1 MSPPG
6 SCAGQTFLD
15 LVVATVSAIK
25 VLVWYIKGKVSV
37 SSSSGGAATDQL
49 VLSLCLF
56 CSCYFSILV
65 CGCLLVSIRGVSM
78 GFHRKKTFTLVLEIK
93 LSALLGFHCLRWP
106 IVWTSRHPLTHT
118 HTQDTSFKVTELLVW
133 LGNVVNYK
141 TWTIVD

>member
-1 MSPPG
+1 MVHKDECGTLSMSPPG

-25 VLVWYIKGKVSV
+25 VLVWYIKGMLSV
-37 SSSSGGAATDQL
+37 SSSGGGDQL

-93 LSALLGFHCLRWP
+93 LSALLGFHCLR
-106 IVWTSRHPLTHT
+106 
-118 HTQDTSFKVTELLVW
+118 
-133 LGNVVNYK
+133 
-141 TWTIVD
+141 